1 MRCWAKNVSKCWQKP
16 WQSLTLWSISSPRW
30 KCHAKIRRTY
40 YSLELVYPFH
50 HFTINII
57 TKVVIIIVTVPWIK
71 WMISNHVKP
80 LYMYKA
86 RREKQRENFK
96 GWWSWMS
103 SVRIQAKNIYSPV
116 WVSCI
121 HWQLKLG
128 TCILKDNDIAVW
140 KMDNI
145 HYNKL

>member
-103 SVRIQAKNIYSPV
+103 SVRIQAKKYIFTCLGIVHSLAIKTWYMYSERQWHDMKNGQYPL
-116 WVSCI
+116 
-121 HWQLKLG
+121 Q
-128 TCILKDNDIAVW
+128 
-140 KMDNI
+140 
-145 HYNKL
+145 